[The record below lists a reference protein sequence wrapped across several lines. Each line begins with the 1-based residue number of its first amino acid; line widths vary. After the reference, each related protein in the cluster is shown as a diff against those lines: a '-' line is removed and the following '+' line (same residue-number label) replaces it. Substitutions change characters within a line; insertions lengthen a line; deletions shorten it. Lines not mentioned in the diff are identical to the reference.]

1 MITLLSSL
9 ARPCSCLY
17 FTKNI
22 HKGGRSENKILLSID
37 NMSFGRQT
45 DNSVQDQQ
53 LPNRSFWKAITILPF
68 RYEDCWVPL
77 TVTLPMAMCCY
88 DSKAVL
94 PSLTEAPHPFTH
106 TGPEHLFCLSFIS
119 SRLLGS
125 ADLCALTTTLPS
137 SPSLDARN
145 LNT

>member
-68 RYEDCWVPL
+68 RYEDCWVLLFDLFHLQLLYQWQCAVTIQKLSCLASLKPPTHSPIRDLSTCFASLSSLLASWAQL
-77 TVTLPMAMCCY
+77 T
-88 DSKAVL
+88 SVL
-94 PSLTEAPHPFTH
+94 WPQLYRQAPH
-106 TGPEHLFCLSFIS
+106 
-119 SRLLGS
+119 
-125 ADLCALTTTLPS
+125 
-137 SPSLDARN
+137 
-145 LNT
+145 